1 MSRKANA
8 AVEDAVFSRLGDERG
23 DVVHVKWRPL
33 YLRRR
38 ILFAFIFVFCA
49 LIATLAALDQT
60 SKANSGLAT
69 PIKNLHYSWTYGPT
83 AVLTIVAAVWSRVEF
98 QTKQNAPWQGMLSK
112 PQMEASKSVLLD
124 YVSMLQP
131 VTIVK
136 ALQNRH
142 YFVAASVSSSLIL
155 RLLIIFS
162 TGLFSLQPTP
172 IIKGEAPVQLTTS
185 IDTLNGSAKL
195 STASSKAYDD
205 LNAIIYKNA
214 PYGEGTTSKIAYQG
228 VSFAG
233 LPSNSLINATI
244 ETISSD
250 LECESASFNAANFST
265 YGEGTLM
272 TATCNMTID
281 FDSIWDNNDLRLITQ
296 VGPIQKCSNSNDTA
310 DQRIPLF
317 IGNTYYSTDHP
328 GINGNPP
335 LLNLSLSRSVQHIC
349 KPTYTVRSILANL
362 NTSGSSSMALGQYV
376 GSGSIRKNLTAV
388 DIASQAFSYM
398 NTYMKSPRP
407 ADSDELFSGD
417 NVTIDLSFKLG
428 ARLSGFQ
435 GTAQDIFERNMT
447 VPLFSTFYHA
457 ITAQVVGEALFQP
470 KLSNTTGNVISTE
483 DRLLVTDLSLY
494 AMITCL
500 ILLILLVVAMTLL
513 KAHQAM
519 APWNPN
525 TMMAVASILANNPA
539 LQEAIQG
546 TGLISEKAL
555 HNHLSGQRYT
565 TQITK
570 DGLHVVIAGAS
581 MGETKSPREALA
593 TWKPFPSRFF
603 RAGFFVILVGI
614 IAALE
619 GVLRI
624 SQTRNGLGTVSDS
637 AFIHYSWTLLPAFIM
652 VLISL
657 CFGSIDFNVRS
668 LAPYSKLKE
677 KSGVDWQY
685 LKTTNYMDSLGVV
698 NILNALQRREFAVLI
713 TSFATIIGS
722 VLTIV
727 SSGLYS
733 AMDTSAVS
741 SVNFTQ
747 GSMPMNPLTFSH
759 KLSVM
764 NQANL
769 TTSIQN
775 TKYGVTGAQTASEI
789 LQNNLSFPQWTWNEL
804 AFPNMTLQLPV
815 TEENT
820 TGLYA
825 DILLPASRSSL
836 DCQLRNLSQLPH
848 SFTAMPTDSTSPY
861 AGPTLLVNTT
871 VLPCFQDESIRSEQI
886 QIRGA
891 GMNTAVEGKYLPVG
905 YFGST
910 LQSICYLNG
919 SSLQATYERNSA
931 YNFNKNQVTYIWGKT
946 TANKLENLVEL
957 ACMDS
962 PETVQTKVRLKLPEL
977 TIDETRPP
985 ATIESTATKADN
997 VLLPLNDAWYYL
1009 QSYDES
1015 ATGLGS
1021 FFQALV
1027 AGKYAIPREYLRDID
1042 RTDTVVEAI
1051 KYQHRIIRAQQLGL
1065 DAQEA
1070 ADDILKS
1077 KPLLGNLT
1085 NPSDR
1090 RLFQDAASTRA
1101 LEALLAIMLV
1111 LGIVSSI
1118 LLNTDGVLPKNPNSI
1133 AAIASLLA
1141 DCNFLEFFHHVPDPT
1156 DEKIGTTVFSKSR
1169 FHLGWLEN
1177 EDSPGPN
1184 LMNSSLP
1191 SFQTPALSDD
1201 AKFTIYVDD
1210 YEGRPF

>member
-417 NVTIDLSFKLG
+417 NVTIDLSFKL
-428 ARLSGFQ
+428 
-435 GTAQDIFERNMT
+435 DIFERNMT

-565 TQITK
+565 IQITK

-825 DILLPASRSSL
+825 DILLPASRLHIPICRAYPVGEYHGSTMFSRRINQVGANP
-836 DCQLRNLSQLPH
+836 DQGSGHEH
-848 SFTAMPTDSTSPY
+848 SC
-861 AGPTLLVNTT
+861 G
-871 VLPCFQDESIRSEQI
+871 
-886 QIRGA
+886 
-891 GMNTAVEGKYLPVG
+891 GKYLPVG

-1090 RLFQDAASTRA
+1090 RLFQDAASTET

-1141 DCNFLEFFHHVPDPT
+1141 DCNFLEFF
-1156 DEKIGTTVFSKSR
+1156 SSR
-1169 FHLGWLEN
+1169 SRSN
-1177 EDSPGPN
+1177 
-1184 LMNSSLP
+1184 
-1191 SFQTPALSDD
+1191 
-1201 AKFTIYVDD
+1201 
-1210 YEGRPF
+1210 